1 MQESS
6 SKNYKVTAIA
16 LFNRQANRLT
26 KKYPS
31 LSDQLSAIIEQLSSN
46 PFVGEPLGNDC
57 FKIRIAIHSKGKGKS
72 GGGRL
77 ITNVVVSA
85 KEVFLLT
92 IYDKSEL
99 ESISNK
105 DILSLLKGIR

>member
-6 SKNYKVTAIA
+6 SKNYKVTTIA
-16 LFNRQANRLT
+16 LFKRQAKRLI

-31 LSDQLSAIIEQLSSN
+31 LSEELSAIIEQLTSN

-57 FKIRIAIHSKGKGKS
+57 YKIRISIHSKGKGKS

-99 ESISNK
+99 EPISNK
-105 DILSLLKGIR
+105 DILILLKSIR